1 MMKKF
6 AVSLMVAFLVVS
18 SSSGSVDALSCQAQG
33 NSRGSLCVSG
43 GCPTG
48 WRSVFWDTGCKS
60 GQRCYARDKPYYCL
74 ATTAVELQLSL
85 PAIIEASCVDT
96 LYLRPSGVGQ
106 RLVFRDTKDVVS
118 T

>member
-1 MMKKF
+1 MMKKL
-6 AVSLMVAFLVVS
+6 AVSLMVAFLVAS

-60 GQRCYARDKPYYCL
+60 GQRCYARNRTEYSEIG
-74 ATTAVELQLSL
+74 A
-85 PAIIEASCVDT
+85 
-96 LYLRPSGVGQ
+96 
-106 RLVFRDTKDVVS
+106 
-118 T
+118 